1 MAPHLSRDGAASDPA
16 RRQADG
22 SAAHAAPSTVR
33 LCLEAEAQHHFSP
46 AARRRSM
53 AEAAGMLDDVRRRI
67 GRDPEGARAAALRLV
82 ALLARREAASR
93 RRCVEAWRRGK
104 SRRSIFTSGRGW
116 SGRCREELAEQA
128 SLSVSHFCRAF
139 KESFGASP
147 HLHLTRLRVERA
159 QRLMLATQD
168 PLSQIALACGMA
180 DQAHLSKLFRR
191 EVGEPPSTWRR
202 RNRTGA
208 EAPGTAAGGSTM
220 PSTRLTACERHPSRE
235 TERRTSGAALA
246 TDAAVIGGRP
256 GIGRQPA
263 RCGAKQQHGERC
275 EAQQKDHARPS
286 ALRTARRHLGTGS
299 CRARGPW

>member
-22 SAAHAAPSTVR
+22 SAADAVPPTVR
-33 LCLEAEAQHHFSP
+33 LCLEAEAQHHFST

-53 AEAAGMLDDVRRRI
+53 ADAVGMLDDVRRRI

-82 ALLARREAASR
+82 TLLTSPGGEP
-93 RRCVEAWRRGK
+93 VPVRGGLAPWQK
-104 SRRSIFTSGRGW
+104 RKVDRYIQQRLERTLRVK
-116 SGRCREELAEQA
+116 ELAEQV

-159 QRLMLATQD
+159 QRFMLTTQD

-191 EVGEPPSTWRR
+191 EVGEAPNTWRR

-208 EAPGTAAGGSTM
+208 EA
-220 PSTRLTACERHPSRE
+220 
-235 TERRTSGAALA
+235 
-246 TDAAVIGGRP
+246 
-256 GIGRQPA
+256 
-263 RCGAKQQHGERC
+263 
-275 EAQQKDHARPS
+275 
-286 ALRTARRHLGTGS
+286 
-299 CRARGPW
+299 RGPRGRRINHTSDPAERV

>member
-22 SAAHAAPSTVR
+22 SAADAVPPTVR
-33 LCLEAEAQHHFSP
+33 LCLEAEAQHHFST

-53 AEAAGMLDDVRRRI
+53 ADAVGMLDDVRRRI

-82 ALLARREAASR
+82 TLLTSPGGEP
-93 RRCVEAWRRGK
+93 VPVRGGLAPWQK
-104 SRRSIFTSGRGW
+104 RKIDLYIQQRLERTLRVK
-116 SGRCREELAEQA
+116 ELAEHA

-159 QRLMLATQD
+159 QRLMLTTQD

-191 EVGEPPSTWRR
+191 EVGEAPNTWRR

-208 EAPGTAAGGSTM
+208 GARG
-220 PSTRLTACERHPSRE
+220 
-235 TERRTSGAALA
+235 RR
-246 TDAAVIGGRP
+246 GRR
-256 GIGRQPA
+256 I
-263 RCGAKQQHGERC
+263 
-275 EAQQKDHARPS
+275 DHAADP
-286 ALRTARRHLGTGS
+286 AARVGAS
-299 CRARGPW
+299 F

>member
-22 SAAHAAPSTVR
+22 SAAGAVPSTIR
-33 LCLEAEAQHHFSP
+33 LRLEAEAQHRFSA
-46 AARRRSM
+46 AARRRSV
-53 AEAAGMLDDVRRRI
+53 AEAAAMLDDVRRRI

-82 ALLARREAASR
+82 ALLAPPGGGEPSP
-93 RRCVEAWRRGK
+93 VRGGLAPWQK
-104 SRRSIFTSGRGW
+104 QKIDLYIRQRLERTLRVK
-116 SGRCREELAEQA
+116 ELAERA

-208 EAPGTAAGGSTM
+208 EAHGHSG
-220 PSTRLTACERHPSRE
+220 
-235 TERRTSGAALA
+235 RRINHAF
-246 TDAAVIGGRP
+246 D
-256 GIGRQPA
+256 PA
-263 RCGAKQQHGERC
+263 DRV
-275 EAQQKDHARPS
+275 
-286 ALRTARRHLGTGS
+286 
-299 CRARGPW
+299 